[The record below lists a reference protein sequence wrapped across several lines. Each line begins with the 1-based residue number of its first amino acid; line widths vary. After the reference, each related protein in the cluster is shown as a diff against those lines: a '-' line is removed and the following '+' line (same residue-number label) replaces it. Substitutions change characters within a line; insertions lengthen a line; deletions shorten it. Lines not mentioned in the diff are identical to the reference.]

1 MSEGEKNERKAEG
14 KARES
19 ECGKAIAEKRVRRSE
34 KRGKRENA
42 SEGESERGKANA
54 EAGETG
60 SERRNSE
67 RRDSGE
73 KLVRENQAK
82 ETAEKQRK

>member
-34 KRGKRENA
+34 KGESGRTRVKGKASEEKLTRKLEKQEA
-42 SEGESERGKANA
+42 SEGIASVGIA
-54 EAGETG
+54 
-60 SERRNSE
+60 
-67 RRDSGE
+67 
-73 KLVRENQAK
+73 AK
-82 ETAEKQRK
+82 SW